1 MQPDRLGQ
9 RRQRPHLAQQR
20 RALLAVRLGAG
31 PIEFLQQPV
40 MHLGGG
46 HADVAQQ
53 ANVEQKGDFMPL
65 QPRLPGALGRHD
77 RHPLAIGDI
86 LDADQIQ
93 RVGQRIDD
101 LAQIGVD
108 RLVSG
113 CGSAVGSH
121 ARPSSRLPRR

>member
-9 RRQRPHLAQQR
+9 RRQWPHLAQQR

-31 PIEFLQQPV
+31 PVEFLQQPV

-46 HADVAQQ
+46 HSDVAQQ
-53 ANVEQKGDFMPL
+53 ANVEQKSDLMPV
-65 QPRLPGALGRHD
+65 QPRLPGTLGRHD
-77 RHPLAIGDI
+77 RHPFAVGDI

-93 RVGQRIDD
+93 RIGQRVDD

-108 RLVSG
+108 RLMG
-113 CGSAVGSH
+113 RYRGAVGGH
-121 ARPSSRLPRR
+121 AQSP